1 MIHLTPDETRVLRIT
16 LGLHE
21 TNRRGITQNYLHPY
35 YAAMYADAV
44 ASLLRR
50 GFLYVRD
57 KEFKATYRTIEAG
70 THAATPAGITAIR
83 DEPWK

>member
-1 MIHLTPDETRVLRIT
+1 MTHLTPEEARVLRIT

-44 ASLLRR
+44 ASLLQR

-70 THAATPAGITAIR
+70 THAATDAGRVAVL